1 VSRPELLRLLGLT
14 SGCKLTLIS
23 APAGYGKT
31 TLLSQWR
38 QSEAA
43 RLAFGWVSLDEQD
56 NDPVRLWTHAVEALR
71 RVTPDE
77 GFGADVMVGMGATRP
92 SLVETTLPVL
102 INELSELDRRVILVL
117 DDYQFVT
124 NVECHDSV
132 AFFVDHL
139 PENAHLVVSSRS
151 EPRLRLARLR
161 ARGEMNEI
169 RTEELAFSEDE
180 AAYLLQEAMGLDIG
194 ADDLSVLLERTE
206 GWPAA
211 IYLAGLSLRGSKD
224 AHAFIESFGGS
235 SRYIVDLLGE
245 EVLAGLPEEER
256 EFLLRTSVLRRMTG
270 PLCDTVV
277 GREGSG
283 KVLRELARSN
293 PFVVPLDEQGEWY
306 RYHHLFSDLLLYELK
321 SSHPEL
327 VPVLH
332 DRAST
337 WCEGAGLIEPAMRHA
352 IAAADHERVRRLIAR
367 YWFGYLAT
375 GRIFTVEGW
384 LEALPDDL
392 TNADAPVVL
401 VKAWISAVYGRGE
414 ERERYLALAE
424 DGSYEGR
431 LPDGTASVES
441 GVATIRSVFGWGG
454 VQSIV
459 VAARRAA
466 ALDPERT
473 SPLAALVRFGVGS
486 SLYLSGDTSRAREAL
501 EEALEL
507 TSANQPLIQ
516 MSVLSA
522 LSLAALDE
530 GHLEEAGQFACEA
543 RKLVDRFRLHVAP
556 QASLAHIALGRALAE
571 RGKLGEAQAELE
583 GALTVRGRFPD
594 LSPWLT
600 LLGLEALVRVSL
612 ARDDRAGARVAL
624 AEARAILEPFADDA
638 GIFPELLGRQER
650 KLRTNK
656 QRDGYLNEELSERE
670 LAVLGLLAGELSTRQ
685 MGNSL
690 FISTSTVRTHIKS
703 IYRKL
708 GVSSRK
714 EAVEHAHGR
723 GLI

>member
-1 VSRPELLRLLGLT
+1 
-14 SGCKLTLIS
+14 
-23 APAGYGKT
+23 
-31 TLLSQWR
+31 
-38 QSEAA
+38 
-43 RLAFGWVSLDEQD
+43 
-56 NDPVRLWTHAVEALR
+56 
-71 RVTPDE
+71 
-77 GFGADVMVGMGATRP
+77 MVGIAATRP
-92 SLVETTLPVL
+92 NIAEKMLPVL

-124 NVECHDSV
+124 NDECHDSV

-139 PENAHLVVSSRS
+139 PENVHLVVSSRS
-151 EPRLRLARLR
+151 EPLLRLGRLR

-169 RTEELAFSEDE
+169 RTEELSFSEDE
-180 AAYLLQEAMGLDIG
+180 AAYLLQEIMDLDIG
-194 ADDLSVLLERTE
+194 ADELSVMLERTE

-211 IYLAGLSLRGSKD
+211 IYLAGLSLQGGKD

-245 EVLAGLPEEER
+245 EVLAGLPEETR
-256 EFLLRTSVLRRMTG
+256 DFLLRTSILRRMTG
-270 PLCDTVV
+270 PLCDAVV
-277 GREGSG
+277 GRKGSG
-283 KVLRELARSN
+283 NVLRELARSN
-293 PFVVPLDEQGEWY
+293 LFVVPLDGQGEWY

-321 SSHPEL
+321 SSRPEL
-327 VPVLH
+327 VPALH
-332 DRAST
+332 GRASA
-337 WCEGAGLIEPAMRHA
+337 WCEGVGLIEPAMRHA
-352 IAAADHERVRRLIAR
+352 IAAADHERVRWLIAR

-375 GRIFTVEGW
+375 GRMFTVERW
-384 LEALPDDL
+384 LEALPYDL
-392 TNADAPVVL
+392 ANADAAVVL

-424 DGSYEGR
+424 GSSYEGR

-441 GVATIRSVFGWGG
+441 GVATIRSVFGLAG
-454 VQSIV
+454 VQSIAE
-459 VAARRAA
+459 AARRAA

-486 SLYLSGDTSRAREAL
+486 SLYLSGDTARARGPL

-507 TSANQPLIQ
+507 TKAGQPLIR

-522 LSLAALDE
+522 LSFVALDE
-530 GHLEEAGQFACEA
+530 GYPEEAEQFACDA
-543 RKLVDRFRLHVAP
+543 HKLVDGFGLHVAP
-556 QASLAHIALGRALAE
+556 QASLAHIALGRVLAE
-571 RGKLGEAQAELE
+571 RGQLDEARAELE
-583 GALTVRGRFPD
+583 SGLNLRRSFPD

-624 AEARAILEPFADDA
+624 AEARATLEPFADDA
-638 GIFPELLGRQER
+638 GIFTELLERQGR
-650 KLRTNK
+650 KLRASK
-656 QRDGYLNEELSERE
+656 QRDGYLNGELTERE
-670 LAVLGLLAGELSTRQ
+670 LAVLGLLAGELSARQ
-685 MGNSL
+685 IGNSL
-690 FISTSTVRTHIKS
+690 FISTSTVRTHVKS